1 MKKFIVILCFLI
13 VAVVSNAQE
22 HLSFKGIPIEGS
34 ITTFCQ
40 KLKAKGFVQLGSENN
55 IRLFKGD
62 FTGRTAT
69 VGVVASDNGKDVF
82 TVAVFFDES
91 DSWNTLVS
99 TYEHYK
105 DLYIEKYGQ
114 PTQCVENNPSRSD
127 SNTSLMY
134 ELFQGRVTYGC
145 IFNAP
150 GGTIQISIEKAG
162 YNDGQVMIKYQDSQN
177 INAKCQ
183 SDLDEI

>member
-1 MKKFIVILCFLI
+1 MKHFLLTLSI
-13 VAVVSNAQE
+13 FFAAIAANAQE

-55 IRLFKGD
+55 ISFFKGD

-69 VGVVASDNGKDVF
+69 VGVVAADNGQDVF
-82 TVAVFFDES
+82 TVAVFFDKT
-91 DSWNTLVS
+91 DSWNALVN
-99 TYEHYK
+99 TYDYYK

-114 PTQCVENNPSRSD
+114 PTTRVENNPSRSD
-127 SNTSLMY
+127 SNSSLMY

-145 IFNAP
+145 IFEVP
-150 GGTIQISIEKAG
+150 GGSIQLSIEQAG
-162 YNDGQVMIKYQDSQN
+162 YNDGQVMIKYQDLQN
-177 INAKCQ
+177 INAKRQ
-183 SDLDEI
+183 SDLEEI